1 MTGHGGKNDMRDNGG
16 LTVQALWLSLASL
29 MSMSVGIVTS
39 MVLSR
44 LLDQTE
50 YGTYRQ
56 VIYVYYTLLMV
67 FFARFAQ
74 GLFLF
79 PGKNASV

>member
-1 MTGHGGKNDMRDNGG
+1 MEGHGGKSDMRDKGG
-16 LTVQALWLSLASL
+16 LTVQALWLALASL

-50 YGTYRQ
+50 YGTYR
-56 VIYVYYTLLMV
+56 
-67 FFARFAQ
+67 
-74 GLFLF
+74 
-79 PGKNASV
+79 